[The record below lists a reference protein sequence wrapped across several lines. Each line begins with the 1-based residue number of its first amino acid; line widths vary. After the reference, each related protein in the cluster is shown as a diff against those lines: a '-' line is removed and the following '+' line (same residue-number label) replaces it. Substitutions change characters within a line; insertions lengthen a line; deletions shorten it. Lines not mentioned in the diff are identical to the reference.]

1 MEARYIGVSDEAIDD
16 GGERAGYGQ
25 SVAGESTNGGSYPCR
40 DYHHARVVP
49 LKLRVQTQTTIS
61 FLCPR
66 LSLNLQTAKRRRES
80 VGEEA
85 HLARVVR
92 SEAGDA

>member
-1 MEARYIGVSDEAIDD
+1 VEARYIGVSDEAVDN
-16 GGERAGYGQ
+16 GGERAGHGQ

-49 LKLRVQTQTTIS
+49 LKLRVQTQTKIS

-66 LSLNLQTAKRRRES
+66 LSVNLQTAKIRRES

-92 SEAGDA
+92 SEAGDS